1 MNTEILR
8 ARENLLEVIQAFL
21 KKYDH
26 IPHREKSMAL
36 LLAEERF
43 LKVKQA
49 LEEGQN
55 QSDNVQEL
63 LLKLL
68 NVLKI
73 LNKMKFLSDEDVLFE
88 RKISKFI
95 RNPLFDE
102 EIISTKIDPQH
113 FNDES
118 DLIES
123 LLNKDTVITSPKI
136 DFLLEEFAEL
146 NSEISDAMI
155 ESFSSSPIPVKDSDS
170 LMEEIDIFLA
180 ADDLIPSGIDS
191 DGFDSEHGSDLV
203 VSFPSRNRNKT
214 FDPGISIE
222 VQSKIFLSLNKF
234 SISFISDPLSPV
246 LETLLLFSSEFVDKV
261 FKPGILVLK
270 EDKSPHLLSHRGF
283 KAFKIIHN
291 FLNES
296 PMMIYGGD
304 MPILDVPYLQLLFLL
319 DHFKYGGSSRLK
331 IGLKK
336 PKCSGMATDSPDYED
351 SRARGFVQCSLDL
364 HPFACLFWVPIS

>member
-73 LNKMKFLSDEDVLFE
+73 LNKMEYYKNSPVAITPDLPITNSLIMEDEHLNTIPEMESDEENESSVKDINLTPSESEDLSEDLSDIERECDMPICDNFMTFSNHLFDSNDDFTSSNDELLSDEDVPKENF
-88 RKISKFI
+88 KIYS
-95 RNPLFDE
+95 NPLFDE

-146 NSEISDAMI
+146 NFEISNAMI
-155 ESFSSSPIPVKDSDS
+155 ESFCSSPIPVKDSDS

-180 ADDLIPSGIDS
+180 AGDLIPSGIDS
-191 DGFDSEHGSDLV
+191 DGFDSE
-203 VSFPSRNRNKT
+203 
-214 FDPGISIE
+214 
-222 VQSKIFLSLNKF
+222 
-234 SISFISDPLSPV
+234 
-246 LETLLLFSSEFVDKV
+246 
-261 FKPGILVLK
+261 
-270 EDKSPHLLSHRGF
+270 
-283 KAFKIIHN
+283 
-291 FLNES
+291 
-296 PMMIYGGD
+296 
-304 MPILDVPYLQLLFLL
+304 QLL
-319 DHFKYGGSSRLK
+319 
-331 IGLKK
+331 
-336 PKCSGMATDSPDYED
+336 
-351 SRARGFVQCSLDL
+351 
-364 HPFACLFWVPIS
+364 